1 MATSPEVSPTTGEPF
16 YSGSWTNVQD
26 VLRVIDI
33 GEGKM
38 AKVTQPLVN
47 GYQERVDREI
57 DGVLGELYQ
66 TPLRAMNQIQP
77 DGSKKRVFPGDI
89 AQAALYWTAGLI
101 LLNEFQQLA
110 QNVTDQA
117 NQYVD
122 ESKKKMFAMK
132 RYTHRLPGQERK
144 SHISRTMSPTFQ
156 PPFLPEQD
164 Y

>member
-1 MATSPEVSPTTGEPF
+1 MATPEVSSVTGEPF
-16 YSGSWTNVQD
+16 YSSSWTAVQD

-57 DGVLGELYQ
+57 DGVLSELYQ
-66 TPLRAMNQIQP
+66 TPLRAMNQVQP
-77 DGSKKRVFPGDI
+77 NGALQRVFPGDVR
-89 AQAALYWTAGLI
+89 QCALYWTAGLI

-110 QNVTDQA
+110 QNITDQA
-117 NQYVD
+117 NQYVTD
-122 ESKKKMFAMK
+122 SQKKIYCMK
-132 RYTHRLPGQERK
+132 HYTHRIPGQERK
-144 SHISRTMSPTFQ
+144 SHISRTISPNFQ
-156 PPFLPEQD
+156 PPFIPESE